1 MKKQK
6 KFAALLLAVC
16 LTALLTLTAAGSY
29 SRAVY
34 ILVNGVPLDTVAAYI
49 NEDGVTMIPLRDVV
63 EALGLNVSWN
73 QDSRTVSIVSEY
85 AEEHRPV
92 VMLDPGHGGSSP
104 GAIYGGVREKDL
116 NLAIARK
123 TREVL
128 EEAGVMV
135 LMTRTDDRDVAL
147 LERTELAA
155 GWCAD
160 LFVSVHCNAKADDD
174 PKDITGI
181 YTCARGRDSDGW
193 EMAGTLRRTMI
204 DATGADNVGTFE
216 RPNLAVL
223 RTATMPAALV
233 ECGYMS
239 SPDELALL
247 VQPAYQEKL
256 ARGIA
261 DGILA
266 TLDKEFD
273 WRPAA
278 EETEDVNPEAEGVE
292 EAEQGL

>member
-1 MKKQK
+1 MKKLKQ
-6 KFAALLLAVC
+6 FAVLLLAVC
-16 LTALLTLTAAGSY
+16 LTALLTLTAAGAY
-29 SRAVY
+29 SRSVY
-34 ILVNGVPLDTVAAYI
+34 ILVNGVPLDSAEAYV
-49 NEDGVTMIPLRDVV
+49 NENGVTMVPLRAVA
-63 EALGLNVSWN
+63 EALGLTVSWN
-73 QDSRTVSIVSEY
+73 QESHTVSIVSEY

-104 GAIYGGVREKDL
+104 GAVYSGVKEKDL

-123 TREVL
+123 TREAL

-135 LMTRTDDRDVAL
+135 LMTRTDDRDVEL

-160 LFVSVHCNAKADDD
+160 LFVSIHCNAKADDD
-174 PKDITGI
+174 PNDIMGI
-181 YTCARGRDSDGW
+181 YTCARGKNSDGW
-193 EMAGTLRRTMI
+193 EMADTLRQTMI
-204 DATGADNVGTFE
+204 AATGAENVGTFE

-223 RTATMPAALV
+223 RTAVMPAALV

-239 SPDELALL
+239 TPAELSLL

-261 DGILA
+261 DGILE
-266 TLDKEFD
+266 TLDRDFD

-278 EETEDVNPEAEGVE
+278 EPDNTAETPEQNA
-292 EAEQGL
+292 